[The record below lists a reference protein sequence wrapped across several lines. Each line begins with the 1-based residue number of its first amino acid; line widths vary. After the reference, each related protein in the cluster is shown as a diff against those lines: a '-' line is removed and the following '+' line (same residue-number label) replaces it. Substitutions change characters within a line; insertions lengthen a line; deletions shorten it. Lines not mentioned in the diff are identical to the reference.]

1 MDLESAFQKHGGWV
15 EEFCAAI
22 FNQDAVDAATY
33 EKDNYCELGKWLYG
47 EGKMQY
53 GKLSA
58 YANLISS
65 HAAFHKV
72 AGEVAQAINAKNFGR
87 AERLLDKEGAY
98 AMASHDVRLA
108 ILKLKEEAH
117 L

>member
-22 FNQDAVDAATY
+22 FNQDTVDAATY
-33 EKDNYCELGKWLYG
+33 GKDNNCELGKWLYG
-47 EGKMQY
+47 EGKTRY
-53 GKLSA
+53 GKLNA
-58 YANLISS
+58 YSILISS

-72 AGEVAQAINAKNFGR
+72 AGEVAQAINAKNYEL
-87 AERLLDKEGAY
+87 AELLLDKEGSY
-98 AMASHDVRLA
+98 AMASHAVRIA
-108 ILKLKEEAH
+108 ILKLKEEAQ

>member
-33 EKDNYCELGKWLYG
+33 EKDNCCELGKWLHG
-47 EGKMQY
+47 EGQAQY
-53 GKLSA
+53 GKLNA

-72 AGEVAQAINAKNFGR
+72 AGEVAQAINAKNYAQ
-87 AERLLDKEGAY
+87 AECLLGKEGGY
-98 AMASHDVRLA
+98 AMASRAVRIA
-108 ILKLKEEAH
+108 IQKLKEEAH

>member
-15 EEFCAAI
+15 EEFCTAI

-33 EKDNYCELGKWLYG
+33 EKDNHCELGKWLYG
-47 EGKMQY
+47 EGKTQY
-53 GKLSA
+53 GKLNA
-58 YANLISS
+58 YTSLISS

-72 AGEVAQAINAKNFGR
+72 AGDVARAINAKNFEQ
-87 AERLLDKEGAY
+87 AESLLGKEGGY
-98 AMASHDVRLA
+98 AKASHAVRIA
-108 ILKLKEEAH
+108 ILKLKEEAQ